1 MKGFLLLLILLACF
15 CITGKID
22 YEAEVAMEAFRKE
35 YAQNFHNRRAA
46 AMAAQEAK

>member
-1 MKGFLLLLILLACF
+1 MKAFWFIVFLLACF

-46 AMAAQEAK
+46 AQEAK